1 MANTDVS
8 GQLATAGLAFGDLVK
23 LTGQAVAD
31 TQQTLNKTAADSTS
45 TLAQTL
51 VDVVAVQE
59 VDYDD
64 NGNITG
70 AKSFTQNLPL
80 IDYVDPVLY
89 QWSQVRL
96 QGKFMA
102 SQFATTSSSDSSNL
116 STSDDSGQ
124 AGLFIVL
131 GGGYTSVQLDESS
144 THVDTNFR
152 MESSV
157 GLMRMNAILEPRH
170 DIGVPKPRQA
180 VVGPRIAIE
189 AGPIANVGPN
199 NAPTSRTM
207 EVVLTYTK
215 ADDTPIAGKTLSIET
230 PGVGWSYKSGVD
242 QTDGSGQV
250 TIVMERAFIGD
261 TPDYTPIDVVVSAR
275 KGLVGDSAT
284 MTF

>member
-8 GQLATAGLAFGDLVK
+8 GQLATAGLAFGDLVQ
-23 LTGQAVAD
+23 LTGQAIAD

-64 NGNITG
+64 NGNVTG
-70 AKSFTQNLPL
+70 AKSFTQKLPL

-89 QWSQVRL
+89 RWSEVRL
-96 QGKFMA
+96 QGRFTA
-102 SQFATTSSSDSSNL
+102 SQFATTGSSDSFSE
-116 STSDDSGQ
+116 TSVDDSGN

-131 GGGYTSVQLDESS
+131 GGGYTNIQYDNKAVN
-144 THVDTNFR
+144 VDTNFR

-157 GLMRMNAILEPRH
+157 GLMRMNAILDPRH

-180 VVGPRIAIE
+180 IVGPRIAIE

-207 EVVLTYTK
+207 EVVITYTK
-215 ADDTPIAGKTLSIET
+215 NDGTAITGKTLSIET
-230 PGVGWSYKSGVD
+230 PGVGWSYKNGTDTTDVD
-242 QTDGSGQV
+242 GKV
-250 TIVMERAFIGD
+250 TAVLERAFIGD

>member
-45 TLAQTL
+45 TLAKTL

-64 NGNITG
+64 SGNITG
-70 AKSFTQNLPL
+70 AKTFTQKLPL
-80 IDYVDPVLY
+80 INHVDPVLY
-89 QWSQVRL
+89 QWSEVRL
-96 QGKFMA
+96 QGRFTA
-102 SQFATTSSSDSSNL
+102 SQFATTSSTDTFAESS
-116 STSDDSGQ
+116 TDDSGN

-131 GGGYTSVQLDESS
+131 GGGFTNIQYDNSAVN
-144 THVDTNFR
+144 VDTNLR

-157 GLMRMNAILEPRH
+157 GLMRMNAILDPRH
-170 DIGVPKPRQA
+170 DIGVPKPRQS
-180 VVGPRIAIE
+180 VVGPRIAID
-189 AGPIANVGPN
+189 AGPIAEVGP
-199 NAPTSRTM
+199 AAASTGRTM
-207 EVVLTYTK
+207 EVVITYTK
-215 ADDTPIAGKTLSIET
+215 SDGTPIASKTLSIET
-230 PGVGWSYKSGVD
+230 PGVGWSYKDGND
-242 QTDGSGQV
+242 QTDGTGQV
-250 TIVMERAFIGD
+250 TAVLSRAFVGD
-261 TPDYTPIDVVVSAR
+261 APDRSPIDVVVSAR